1 MITLAITTY
10 NRSDIVIDAFISVL
24 NNDFINEIVIVDDSS
39 QESFFE
45 ELNTKINQLEN
56 KKIKI
61 YKNEYNLKPFLN
73 KLEAIKKSTN
83 DWIILLD
90 SDNKITDEYIQII
103 KNLER
108 DKDILYLPEIL
119 LNFDNSIIS
128 DFHSLKDV
136 VLNKKNIKEFL
147 ENNLIT
153 TILNVG
159 NFFVNKNNYI
169 NTFENCNFDENLQ
182 TNDAIYFSF
191 LWITNNLNIKIVDN
205 LKYYHRQHNGSWYLN
220 NKIECENNTTNIIN
234 KIKNF

>member
-205 LKYYHRQHNGSWYLN
+205 LKYYHRQHNGSWYSN

>member
-108 DKDILYLPEIL
+108 DKDILYLPEKL